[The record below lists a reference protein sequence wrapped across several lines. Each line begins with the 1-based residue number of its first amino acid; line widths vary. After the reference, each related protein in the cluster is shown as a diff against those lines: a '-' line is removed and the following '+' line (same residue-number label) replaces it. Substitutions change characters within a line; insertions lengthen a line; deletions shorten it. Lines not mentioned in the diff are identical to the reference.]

1 MSVAIIHG
9 VRQTADAFFMPGILD
24 SQTFSIFEFFENFVK
39 FLNSAWTI
47 KFQNFIEFLKF
58 CRILI
63 ICAVHI
69 LDEILKLRAAINFIC
84 AVLHAARVTYLHRM
98 DYPI

>member
-1 MSVAIIHG
+1 
-9 VRQTADAFFMPGILD
+9 MPGILD

-58 CRILI
+58 CRIII

-84 AVLHAARVTYLHRM
+84 AVSHIARIIYSRCLDHL
-98 DYPI
+98 ICIKI